1 MGELNFGCLN
11 FLGLGTQL
19 YFWVLYGRNIFQ
31 INLAKYLMETSEL
44 NRVSLASQIQLD
56 DLALIKKKGFETIIN
71 NRPDNEVPNQPSDE
85 EISVRAREQGL
96 SYFYIPILPSGISA
110 KNIEETIIALEQ
122 TQGPVLAFCRSG
134 TRSGFLLE
142 ILKKE
147 LEQNES

>member
-1 MGELNFGCLN
+1 MR
-11 FLGLGTQL
+11 LGTHL
-19 YFWVLYGRNIFQ
+19 YFWLLYGFNVFQ
-31 INLAKYLMETSEL
+31 INLVKYLMESSEL

-96 SYFYIPILPSGISA
+96 SYFYIPIYPSGISA
-110 KNIEETIIALEQ
+110 ENIEETIIALEQ

-134 TRSGFLLE
+134 TRSGFLLQ

>member
-1 MGELNFGCLN
+1 M
-11 FLGLGTQL
+11 GLGTHL
-19 YFWVLYGRNIFQ
+19 YFWVPYGFKILQ
-31 INLAKYLMETSEL
+31 ISEAKYLMETSEL

-56 DLALIKKKGFETIIN
+56 DLALIKQKGFETIIN

-96 SYFYIPILPSGISA
+96 SYFYIPILPSGISSE
-110 KNIEETIIALEQ
+110 NIEQTIIALEQ

>member
-1 MGELNFGCLN
+1 
-11 FLGLGTQL
+11 
-19 YFWVLYGRNIFQ
+19 
-31 INLAKYLMETSEL
+31 METSEL

-56 DLALIKKKGFETIIN
+56 DLALIKQKGFKTIIN

-110 KNIEETIIALEQ
+110 ENIEETIIALEQ

-134 TRSGFLLE
+134 TRSGVLLE
-142 ILKKE
+142 VLKKE
-147 LEQNES
+147 LEKNES

>member
-1 MGELNFGCLN
+1 
-11 FLGLGTQL
+11 
-19 YFWVLYGRNIFQ
+19 
-31 INLAKYLMETSEL
+31 MESSEL

-56 DLALIKKKGFETIIN
+56 DLALIKKKGFVTIIN

-110 KNIEETIIALEQ
+110 ENIEQTIKALEQ
-122 TQGPVLAFCRSG
+122 TQGAVLAFCRSG

>member
-1 MGELNFGCLN
+1 
-11 FLGLGTQL
+11 
-19 YFWVLYGRNIFQ
+19 
-31 INLAKYLMETSEL
+31 METSEL

-56 DLALIKKKGFETIIN
+56 DLSLIKKKGFETVIN
-71 NRPDNEVPNQPSDE
+71 NRPDNEAPNQPSDA

-110 KNIEETIIALEQ
+110 ENIEETIIALEQ

-134 TRSGFLLE
+134 TRSSFLLE

>member
-1 MGELNFGCLN
+1 
-11 FLGLGTQL
+11 
-19 YFWVLYGRNIFQ
+19 
-31 INLAKYLMETSEL
+31 METSEL

-110 KNIEETIIALEQ
+110 ENIEETIIAIEQ

-134 TRSGFLLE
+134 TRSGVLLE
-142 ILKKE
+142 VLKKE

>member
-1 MGELNFGCLN
+1 
-11 FLGLGTQL
+11 
-19 YFWVLYGRNIFQ
+19 
-31 INLAKYLMETSEL
+31 METSEL

-56 DLALIKKKGFETIIN
+56 DLSLIKQKGFKTIIN

-110 KNIEETIIALEQ
+110 ENIEETIIALEQ

-134 TRSGFLLE
+134 TRSGVLLE
-142 ILKKE
+142 VLKKE

>member
-1 MGELNFGCLN
+1 
-11 FLGLGTQL
+11 
-19 YFWVLYGRNIFQ
+19 
-31 INLAKYLMETSEL
+31 MESSEL

-71 NRPDNEVPNQPSDE
+71 NRPDNEVPNQPSNE
-85 EISVRAREQGL
+85 EICVRAREQVL
-96 SYFYIPILPSGISA
+96 SYFYIPISPSGISA
-110 KNIEETIIALEQ
+110 ENIEQTIMALEQ
-122 TQGPVLAFCRSG
+122 TEGPVLAFCRSG

>member
-1 MGELNFGCLN
+1 
-11 FLGLGTQL
+11 
-19 YFWVLYGRNIFQ
+19 
-31 INLAKYLMETSEL
+31 METSEL

-56 DLALIKKKGFETIIN
+56 DLSLIKKKGFETVIN
-71 NRPDNEVPNQPSDE
+71 NRPDNEAPKQPSNE
-85 EISVRAREQGL
+85 EIRFRAREQGL

-110 KNIEETIIALEQ
+110 ENIEQTIIALEQ

>member
-1 MGELNFGCLN
+1 
-11 FLGLGTQL
+11 
-19 YFWVLYGRNIFQ
+19 
-31 INLAKYLMETSEL
+31 METSEL

-56 DLALIKKKGFETIIN
+56 DLALIKQKGFKTIIN

-110 KNIEETIIALEQ
+110 ENIEETIIALEQ

-134 TRSGFLLE
+134 TRSGVLLE
-142 ILKKE
+142 VLKKE

>member
-1 MGELNFGCLN
+1 
-11 FLGLGTQL
+11 
-19 YFWVLYGRNIFQ
+19 
-31 INLAKYLMETSEL
+31 METSEL
-44 NRVSLASQIQLD
+44 NRVSLAPQIQLD

-85 EISVRAREQGL
+85 EIGVRAREQGL

-110 KNIEETIIALEQ
+110 ENIEQTIIALEQ

-134 TRSGFLLE
+134 TRSCFLLE

-147 LEQNES
+147 LEKNES